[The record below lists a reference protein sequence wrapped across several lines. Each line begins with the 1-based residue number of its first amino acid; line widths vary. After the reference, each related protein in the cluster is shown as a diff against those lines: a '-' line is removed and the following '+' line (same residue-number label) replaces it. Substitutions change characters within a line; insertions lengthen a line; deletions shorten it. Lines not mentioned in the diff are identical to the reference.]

1 MAAVSV
7 FPSPAYSWPV
17 SERISR
23 TPGGRG
29 RAVKFPAGVGDDD
42 DAGRFEDLY
51 SRHHLAAYRLALLLC
66 AGEEALAEDSMSEAL
81 ARVYPKW
88 LDGGVEDFGAYLRRA
103 VANQVKAAFRHRGVE
118 RRQDASLLADARET
132 LPFDEHVGQRDQ
144 MWRALAE
151 LPLKQR
157 TVIVLYYY
165 EQRPIEEIARI
176 TKTGTGTV
184 KAHLSRGRDR
194 LRQLLE
200 QEGVR

>member
-1 MAAVSV
+1 VN
-7 FPSPAYSWPV
+7 AYASLARSGHE
-17 SERISR
+17 SERLEGS
-23 TPGGRG
+23 
-29 RAVKFPAGVGDDD
+29 
-42 DAGRFEDLY
+42 GRFEDLY
-51 SRHHLAAYRLALLLC
+51 RRHHLAAYRLALLLC
-66 AGEEALAEDSMSEAL
+66 AGEVVLAEDAVSEAL

-88 LDGGVEDFGAYLRRA
+88 RDGEVDDFGAYLRRA
-103 VANQVKAAFRHRGVE
+103 VTNEVRAVFRHRGVE
-118 RRQDASLLADARET
+118 RRERASFVAEDRGG
-132 LPFDEHVGQRDQ
+132 LPFDERVGVQDQ

-184 KAHLSRGRDR
+184 KAHLSRGRDH
-194 LRQLLE
+194 LRRIIE